1 MKNNWDK
8 YSESELNDLMKFAD
22 GYKEFI
28 TSCKTERECASYI
41 INKAIESGFQNLD
54 DVSSLKSGD
63 KVYVNNRGK
72 SVVLFIIGEE
82 NIKNGIN
89 ILGAHI
95 DSPRLDLKPH
105 PLYEDSNLA
114 YLDTHYYGGVK
125 KYQWVTIPLAIHGVV
140 VKKDG
145 SKINVNIGED
155 SSDPVVGI
163 TDLLIHLA
171 KDQMKKTASLVIEG
185 EDLDVLVGSKSLK
198 GEEKEAVKKNILAIL
213 KEKYD
218 ILEDDFISSELEIV
232 PAFPARDLGLDRSMV
247 IGYGQ
252 DDRSCSYAC
261 LESILKIDKPK
272 KTTCVIFTDKE
283 EIGSMGSTGMESHFF
298 VNTIADICLLLDE
311 KEGSYRRVLSNSKM
325 LSCDVTAGAD
335 PLYKSASNKNNEAH
349 LGGGLAFCKYTGS
362 GGKSG
367 SNDANAEYIAH
378 LRNILDNNNITYQF
392 TEMGKVDQGGGGT
405 IAYILANY
413 NVEVIDCGLPVLSM
427 HAPCE
432 VTSKLDLYESYKGCI
447 VFLEEA

>member
-8 YSESELNDLMKFAD
+8 YSESELNNLMKFAD

-41 INKAIESGFQNLD
+41 INKASKAGFQNLD

-63 KVYVNNRGK
+63 KIYVNNRGK
-72 SVVLFIIGEE
+72 SVVLFIIGDE

-213 KEKYD
+213 KEKYN
-218 ILEDDFISSELEIV
+218 ILEEDFISSELEIV
-232 PAFPARDLGLDRSMV
+232 PAFSARDLGLDRSMV

-272 KTTCVIFTDKE
+272 KTICVIFTDKE

>member
-28 TSCKTERECASYI
+28 SSCKTERECASYI
-41 INKAIESGFQNLD
+41 INKAIEAGFQSLD
-54 DVSSLKSGD
+54 DVSNLKSGD

-72 SVVLFIIGEE
+72 SVALFVIGEE
-82 NIKNGIN
+82 NIKDGIN

-105 PLYEDSNLA
+105 PLYEDDNLA

-155 SSDPVVGI
+155 SSDPVVVI

-213 KEKYD
+213 KEKYA

-232 PAFPARDLGLDRSMV
+232 PAFPARDLGLDRSMI

-261 LESILKIDKPK
+261 LESILKVDKPK

-298 VNTIADICLLLDE
+298 VNTVADICLLLDE
-311 KEGSYRRVLSNSKM
+311 KEGSYRRVLSKAKM

-349 LGGGLAFCKYTGS
+349 LGGGLAFCKYTGA

-367 SNDANAEYIAH
+367 SNDANAEYIAQ

-427 HAPCE
+427 HAPWE
-432 VTSKLDLYESYKGCI
+432 VTSKLDLFESYKGFL
-447 VFLEEA
+447 VFLLEA

>member
-28 TSCKTERECASYI
+28 SSCKTERECASYI
-41 INKAIESGFQNLD
+41 INKAIEAGFQNLD
-54 DVSSLKSGD
+54 DVSNLKSGD

-72 SVVLFIIGEE
+72 SVALFVIGEE
-82 NIKNGIN
+82 NIKDGIN

-105 PLYEDSNLA
+105 PLYEDDNLA

-213 KEKYD
+213 KEKYA

-247 IGYGQ
+247 VGYGQ

-261 LESILKIDKPK
+261 LESILKVDNPK

-311 KEGSYRRVLSNSKM
+311 KEGSYRKVFSKAKM

-367 SNDANAEYIAH
+367 SNDANAEYIAQ

-413 NVEVIDCGLPVLSM
+413 NVDVIDCGLPVLSM
-427 HAPCE
+427 HAPWE
-432 VTSKLDLYESYKGCI
+432 VTSKLDLFESYKG
-447 VFLEEA
+447 FLMFLLEA

>member
-22 GYKEFI
+22 GYKDFI
-28 TSCKTERECASYI
+28 SSCKTERECASYI
-41 INKAIESGFQNLD
+41 INKAIEAGFQNLD
-54 DVSSLKSGD
+54 DVSYLESGD

-72 SVVLFIIGEE
+72 SVALFVIGEE
-82 NIKNGIN
+82 NIKDGIN

-105 PLYEDSNLA
+105 PLYEDDNLA

-185 EDLDVLVGSKSLK
+185 EDLDVLVGSRSLK

-213 KEKYD
+213 KEKYA

-247 IGYGQ
+247 VGYGQ

-261 LESILKIDKPK
+261 LESILKVDNPK

-311 KEGSYRRVLSNSKM
+311 KEGSYRKVLSKAKM

-367 SNDANAEYIAH
+367 SNDANAEYIAQ

-413 NVEVIDCGLPVLSM
+413 NVDVIDCGLPVLSM
-427 HAPCE
+427 HAPWE
-432 VTSKLDLYESYKGCI
+432 VTSKLDLFESYKGFL
-447 VFLEEA
+447 VFLLEA

>member
-28 TSCKTERECASYI
+28 SSCKTERECASYI
-41 INKAIESGFQNLD
+41 INKAIEAGFQNLGD
-54 DVSSLKSGD
+54 ASNLKSGD

-72 SVVLFIIGEE
+72 SVALFVIGEE
-82 NIKNGIN
+82 NIKDGIN

-105 PLYEDSNLA
+105 PLYEDDNLA

-198 GEEKEAVKKNILAIL
+198 GEEKEAVKKNVLAIL
-213 KEKYD
+213 KEKYA

-261 LESILKIDKPK
+261 LESILKVDKPK

-311 KEGSYRRVLSNSKM
+311 KEGSYRRVLSKAKM

-349 LGGGLAFCKYTGS
+349 LGGGLAFCKYTGA

-367 SNDANAEYIAH
+367 SNDANAEYIAQ

-427 HAPCE
+427 HAPWE
-432 VTSKLDLYESYKGCI
+432 VTSKLDLFESYKGFL
-447 VFLEEA
+447 VFLLEA

>member
-8 YSESELNDLMKFAD
+8 YNEKELNDLMELGNA
-22 GYKEFI
+22 YKEFI

-41 INKAIESGFQNLD
+41 IARAEEAGFKNLD
-54 DVSSLKSGD
+54 DVTSLVKGD
-63 KVYVNNRGK
+63 KVYLSNRGK
-72 SVVLFIIGEE
+72 SVALFVIGEE

-95 DSPRLDLKPH
+95 DSPRLDLKLH
-105 PLYEDSNLA
+105 PLYEEENLA
-114 YLDTHYYGGVK
+114 YLDTHYYGGIK
-125 KYQWVTIPLAIHGVV
+125 KYQWVTIPLALHGVV
-140 VKKDG
+140 IKKDG
-145 SKINVNIGED
+145 SKIKINIGED
-155 SSDPVVGI
+155 LTDPVLGI

-171 KDQMKKTASLVIEG
+171 KDQMKKTASLVVTG

-213 KEKYD
+213 KDKYD
-218 ILEDDFISSELEIV
+218 ISEEDFISSELEVV

-247 IGYGQ
+247 MGYGQ

-261 LESILKIDKPK
+261 LEAMLKVTNPR

-283 EIGSMGSTGMESHFF
+283 EIGSMGSTGMDSHFF
-298 VNTIADICLLLDE
+298 VNTVADICLLLDE
-311 KEGSYRRVLSNSKM
+311 KEGIYRKVLSNSKM
-325 LSCDVTAGAD
+325 LSCDVTAAYD
-335 PLYKSASNKNNEAH
+335 PLYKSASNKNNEAY

-362 GGKSG
+362 GGKGG
-367 SNDANAEYIAH
+367 SNDANAEFVAM
-378 LRNILDNNNITYQF
+378 LRNIMDNNNITYQF
-392 TEMGKVDQGGGGT
+392 GELGKVDQGGGGT

-427 HAPCE
+427 HAPYE
-432 VTSKLDLYESYKGCI
+432 VTSKLDLYESYKGYI
-447 VFLEEA
+447 AFLEEA

>member
-28 TSCKTERECASYI
+28 SSCKTERECASYI
-41 INKAIESGFQNLD
+41 INKAIEAGFQNLD
-54 DVSSLKSGD
+54 DASNLKSGD

-72 SVVLFIIGEE
+72 SVALFVIGEE
-82 NIKNGIN
+82 NIKDGIN

-105 PLYEDSNLA
+105 PLYEDDNLA

-198 GEEKEAVKKNILAIL
+198 GEEKEAVKKNVLAIL
-213 KEKYD
+213 KEKYA

-261 LESILKIDKPK
+261 LESILKVDKLK

-311 KEGSYRRVLSNSKM
+311 KEGSYRRVLSKAKM

-349 LGGGLAFCKYTGS
+349 LGGGLAFCKYTGA

-367 SNDANAEYIAH
+367 SNDANAEYIAQ

-413 NVEVIDCGLPVLSM
+413 NVDVIDCGLPVLSM
-427 HAPCE
+427 HAPWE
-432 VTSKLDLYESYKGCI
+432 VTSKLDLFESYKGFL
-447 VFLEEA
+447 VFLLEA

>member
-22 GYKEFI
+22 GYKGFI
-28 TSCKTERECASYI
+28 SSCKTERECASYI
-41 INKAIESGFQNLD
+41 INKAIEAGFQNLD
-54 DVSSLKSGD
+54 DVSNLKSGD

-72 SVVLFIIGEE
+72 SVALFVIGEE
-82 NIKNGIN
+82 NIKDGIN

-105 PLYEDSNLA
+105 PLYEDDNLA

-198 GEEKEAVKKNILAIL
+198 GEEKEAVKKNVLAIL
-213 KEKYD
+213 KEKYA

-261 LESILKIDKPK
+261 LESILKVDKSK

-311 KEGSYRRVLSNSKM
+311 KEGSYRRVLSKAKM

-349 LGGGLAFCKYTGS
+349 LGGGLAFCKYTGA

-367 SNDANAEYIAH
+367 SNDANAEYIAQ

-427 HAPCE
+427 HAPWE
-432 VTSKLDLYESYKGCI
+432 VTSKLDLFESYKGFL
-447 VFLEEA
+447 VFLLEA

>member
-22 GYKEFI
+22 GYKKFI
-28 TSCKTERECASYI
+28 SSCKTERECVSYI
-41 INKAIESGFQNLD
+41 INKVTEAGFQNLD
-54 DVSSLKSGD
+54 DVSNLKSGD

-72 SVVLFIIGEE
+72 SVALFVIGEE
-82 NIKNGIN
+82 NIKDGIN

-105 PLYEDSNLA
+105 PLYEDDNLA

-198 GEEKEAVKKNILAIL
+198 GEEKEAVKKNVLAIL
-213 KEKYD
+213 KEKYA

-261 LESILKIDKPK
+261 LESILKVDKPK

-311 KEGSYRRVLSNSKM
+311 KEGSYRRVLSKAKM

-349 LGGGLAFCKYTGS
+349 LGGGLAFCKYTGA

-367 SNDANAEYIAH
+367 SNDANAEYIAQ

-413 NVEVIDCGLPVLSM
+413 NVDVIDCGLPVLSM
-427 HAPCE
+427 HAPWE
-432 VTSKLDLYESYKGCI
+432 VTSKLDLFESYKGFL
-447 VFLEEA
+447 VFLLEA

>member
-41 INKAIESGFQNLD
+41 INKVVEAGFQNLD

-72 SVVLFIIGEE
+72 SVALFIIGEE

-432 VTSKLDLYESYKGCI
+432 VISKLDLYESYKGCV